1 MKEKKRTKGS
11 RVLIALA
18 VVLALLAVLAFWQR
32 NNLKAV
38 LDFASHSQEE
48 LEEKLQQND
57 QQIKDTVDAL
67 EDVTVRDLTE
77 EERQALR
84 DGSLSPEEI
93 TNRLVGWTPDL
104 LLPVQPETPPASSAS
119 GEQPPAASSGV
130 NASGSAGSG
139 SDSSGQPPTED
150 NRYYE
155 YQQKLS
161 ALIARVYVLRE
172 EYLIALDNL
181 QAEAIEDYR
190 NLSSSQKKGSKLAD
204 FISKYLS
211 RGTQLEKDC
220 DRKMD
225 AVVREMEAV
234 IKEYGGDMSLVDTV
248 VTTYANEK
256 SLKKA
261 WYMSELEKRGFI

>member
-1 MKEKKRTKGS
+1 MKEKKRTKG
-11 RVLIALA
+11 RWVLIALA

-38 LDFASHSQEE
+38 LDFASLSQEE

-93 TNRLVGWTPDL
+93 TNRLVGWTPDT
-104 LLPVQPETPPASSAS
+104 LPPEQTETPPASSDS
-119 GEQPPAASSGV
+119 SEQPPASSSADSSSAASSQMPV
-130 NASGSAGSG
+130 
-139 SDSSGQPPTED
+139 QD

-161 ALIARVYVLRE
+161 TLIARVYVLRE
-172 EYLIALDNL
+172 EYLIALDDL
-181 QAEAIEDYR
+181 QAEAMEDYR

-261 WYMSELEKRGFI
+261 WYMSELQKRGFI

>member
-1 MKEKKRTKGS
+1 MKEKKRTKG
-11 RVLIALA
+11 RWVLIILA
-18 VVLALLAVLAFWQR
+18 VVLALLAILAFWQR

-38 LDFASHSQEE
+38 LDFTSFSQEE
-48 LEEKLQQND
+48 LEEQLQQND

-67 EDVTVRDLTE
+67 EDVTIRDLTE

-84 DGSLSPEEI
+84 DGALSPEEI
-93 TNRLVGWTPDL
+93 TNRLVGWMPEP
-104 LLPVQPETPPASSAS
+104 LPPEQTESPPASSAS
-119 GEQPPAASSGV
+119 GEQPPASGSSGD
-130 NASGSAGSG
+130 ASGSTSSG
-139 SDSSGQPPTED
+139 AASSGQPPTED

-172 EYLIALDNL
+172 EYLIALDDL
-181 QAEAIEDYR
+181 QAEAIEDYKS
-190 NLSSSQKKGSKLAD
+190 LSASQKRGSKLAD

-248 VTTYANEK
+248 IMTYANEK

-261 WYMSELEKRGFI
+261 WYMSELQKRGFI

>member
-1 MKEKKRTKGS
+1 MKEKRRTKGRRIWS
-11 RVLIALA
+11 VLA
-18 VVLALLAVLAFWQR
+18 VLLALLAVLALWQR

-67 EDVTVRDLTE
+67 EEVTVRDLTD
-77 EERQALR
+77 EERQGLR
-84 DGSLSPEEI
+84 DGTLSPEEI
-93 TNRLVGWTPDL
+93 TNRLVGWTPDP
-104 LLPVQPETPPASSAS
+104 LPPEQTEIPPASSAS
-119 GEQPPAASSGV
+119 SEQPPASSFSGEASGSVSSGSASSGY
-130 NASGSAGSG
+130 
-139 SDSSGQPPTED
+139 PPTED

-172 EYLIALDNL
+172 EYLIALDDL

-190 NLSSSQKKGSKLAD
+190 SLSASQKKGSKLAN

-225 AVVREMEAV
+225 AVVQEMEAV

-261 WYMSELEKRGFI
+261 WYMSELQKRGFI